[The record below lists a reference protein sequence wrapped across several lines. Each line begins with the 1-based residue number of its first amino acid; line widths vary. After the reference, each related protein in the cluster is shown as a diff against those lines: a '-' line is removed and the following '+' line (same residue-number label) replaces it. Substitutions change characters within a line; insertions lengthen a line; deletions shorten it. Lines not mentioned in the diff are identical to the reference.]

1 MLAASLLSLAGC
13 EAVQTFSSQTSDLA
27 NGGPGQRIAA
37 AQANQDAARQQNIS
51 LRDQLAN
58 LQAQQEELHGQLA
71 IAQGRLNTIR
81 RKLAHDR
88 QATQAQRDQYQRLI
102 QKQRDLQKR
111 LADAAK
117 APPADNREDAADQK
131 EELDKLAREKANL
144 EQQVDTLQHAL

>member
-1 MLAASLLSLAGC
+1 
-13 EAVQTFSSQTSDLA
+13 
-27 NGGPGQRIAA
+27 
-37 AQANQDAARQQNIS
+37 
-51 LRDQLAN
+51 
-58 LQAQQEELHGQLA
+58 LHGQLA